1 MEEEILNEGLKEYNQ
16 KLKEAK
22 TFKESMYIIQNIYKI
37 TKDEELDERLIS
49 KLLRDVEN
57 SKLDGI
63 DDISNKRLK
72 DLYFNSEDL
81 HQMVGFV
88 KMMESVLK

>member
-1 MEEEILNEGLKEYNQ
+1 ME
-16 KLKEAK
+16 
-22 TFKESMYIIQNIYKI
+22 
-37 TKDEELDERLIS
+37 DERLIAE
-49 KLLRDVEN
+49 LLKDVES

-88 KMMESVLK
+88 KMIESVLK

>member
-1 MEEEILNEGLKEYNQ
+1 
-16 KLKEAK
+16 
-22 TFKESMYIIQNIYKI
+22 MYIIQNIYKI
-37 TKDEELDERLIS
+37 TKDEELDERLIAE
-49 KLLRDVEN
+49 LLRDVEN

-81 HQMVGFV
+81 QQMAGFV